1 MLSVQTALRAPYR
14 ALRTHQRALATHANS
29 RLFPNEPSVPN
40 IVTQG
45 VPGPATSS
53 ASQQIGS
60 FQDNKAHGLVVD
72 YGNSIGNWLV
82 DVGEHISE
90 DMPPEGASY

>member
-1 MLSVQTALRAPYR
+1 M
-14 ALRTHQRALATHANS
+14 LRTKASVTARTLFRHERRLASLAPTS
-29 RLFPNEPSVPN
+29 RLFPNEPTHPS
-40 IVTQG
+40 ILSQS

-72 YGNSIGNWLV
+72 YENSLGNWLV
-82 DVGEHISE
+82 DVGECVDRKLHR
-90 DMPPEGASY
+90 